1 MKVFTG
7 RANQGLATKISDY
20 MKIPLGKMEVT
31 TFSEGEVYAR
41 LGEDVR
47 GKDVFLIQSTCP
59 PPNRNLMELLIM
71 VDAVKRASAKRVT
84 VVLPYFGYSRQDRKD
99 KPGVPITAKL
109 VANLLT
115 ASGVDRVLT
124 MDLHA
129 GQIQGFFDIPVDN
142 LYAEPVF
149 LRYFEGRDLS
159 DFVVVTPDAGGI
171 KRARSLA
178 TNLNIDYA
186 IVDKRRIDGESIE
199 VSNVIGD
206 VNGKNVIIADD
217 IAATA
222 GSITEAAKLLKDKG
236 AKDIYVCISHAILS
250 GKAIPRIMESPIKE
264 FLITDTIPLGHKKE
278 ELGDRVKVLSAADLI
293 GEAILRIHNNESL
306 GSLFL

>member
-7 RANQGLATKISDY
+7 RANQGLANKISDY

-71 VDAVKRASAKRVT
+71 VDAVKRSSAKRVT

-115 ASGVDRVLT
+115 AAGVDRVLT

-149 LRYFEGRDLS
+149 LRYFQEKDLS

-178 TNLNIDYA
+178 KNLSIDFA
-186 IVDKRRIDGESIE
+186 IVDKRRIDGDSIE

-206 VNGKNVIIADD
+206 VDGKNVIIADD

-222 GSITEAAKLLKDKG
+222 GSITEAARLLKAKG

-250 GKAIPRIMESPIKE
+250 GKAIPRIMDSPIKE
-264 FLITDTIPLGHKKE
+264 FLITDTIPLGHKKD
-278 ELGDRVKVLSAADLI
+278 ELGDRVKVLSVADLI
-293 GEAILRIHNNESL
+293 GEAITRIHNNESL